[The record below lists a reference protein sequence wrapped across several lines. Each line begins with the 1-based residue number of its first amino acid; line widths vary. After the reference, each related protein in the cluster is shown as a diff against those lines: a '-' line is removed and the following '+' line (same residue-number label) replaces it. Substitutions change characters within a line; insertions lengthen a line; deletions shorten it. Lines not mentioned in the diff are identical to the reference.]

1 MAYDQKNQAGRGPK
15 QKTGAGIP
23 SALLQETPAVTDEK
37 EGTNQ
42 HPGFDQSYHGKGF
55 QASTEEGSDV
65 ANVLNERTYN
75 EEVKTAKAWEATN
88 KFPKADDRLTGRYT
102 KKYRINQIN
111 KDGSYTLSP
120 KDDFRSN
127 QSTISRRDMKLSL
140 MNDTYVP
147 NIVKTTTRSGDPLKK
162 K

>member
-1 MAYDQKNQAGRGPK
+1 MAFYMKAGLGPK

-75 EEVKTAKAWEATN
+75 EEVKTAKAWEAEN
-88 KFPKADDRLTGRYT
+88 KFPKVDSKLTGRLKKFRVNSIDPKGDYT
-102 KKYRINQIN
+102 V
-111 KDGSYTLSP
+111 SP
-120 KDDFRSN
+120 KDGFRANNN
-127 QSTISRRDMKLSL
+127 QTITRRQMKQHL
-140 MNDTYVP
+140 MNDTY
-147 NIVKTTTRSGDPLKK
+147 DPYLPKNK
-162 K
+162 